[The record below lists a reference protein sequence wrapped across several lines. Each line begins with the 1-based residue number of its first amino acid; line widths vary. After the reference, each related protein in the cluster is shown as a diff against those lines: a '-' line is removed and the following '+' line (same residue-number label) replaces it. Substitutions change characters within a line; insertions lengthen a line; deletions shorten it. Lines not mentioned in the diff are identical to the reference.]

1 MSFCIISQSCRN
13 DPARTDGYTTS
24 AVDTRCLF
32 AGCDLVFCHAQD
44 RRRCLDNR
52 NIQRNQWDSHHR
64 TSGDDFL
71 RFGSKTSRLFDQF
84 PEVRTGADTQVLRFF
99 DRISGDRHHFFH
111 DRSAKMYRL
120 IDCMD
125 RVTVVDYTSCICRKH
140 GRIDLSSCDC
150 KNKLSLC
157 SLRILG
163 F

>member
-1 MSFCIISQSCRN
+1 MIRPGQ
-13 DPARTDGYTTS
+13 TDTQRPQLIH
-24 AVDTRCLF
+24 AVSS

-99 DRISGDRHHFFH
+99 VAFPVIVITFFMTGLPKCTA
-111 DRSAKMYRL
+111 S
-120 IDCMD
+120 
-125 RVTVVDYTSCICRKH
+125 
-140 GRIDLSSCDC
+140 
-150 KNKLSLC
+150 
-157 SLRILG
+157 
-163 F
+163 